1 MPSDAADLISHLR
14 SADTDICNAAYES
27 LCRNIS
33 ALKSDIYRAA
43 KREQDP
49 SALSSL
55 VELLGESKD
64 PKYMAYIAKQ
74 LRSEH
79 AKVRFGAYAALLR
92 LGTPESVELH
102 YKCDV
107 RKLVSE
113 DFHRRSA

>member
-1 MPSDAADLISHLR
+1 MPPDTADLISHLR
-14 SADTDICNAAYES
+14 SADTDICNAAYDS

-43 KREQDP
+43 KREEDP

-64 PKYMAYIAKQ
+64 PKYMVYIAKQ

-92 LGTPESVELH
+92 LGTPESVARH
-102 YKCDV
+102 MRRDV
-107 RKLVSE
+107 NGVIHPLRIS
-113 DFHRRSA
+113 SQ